1 MNIDNLLIQNK
12 YKIVG
17 KVGSGAYS
25 NVYKAINVNKKN
37 IVAIKFE
44 TDYIS
49 KKLIE
54 NEISLYIELQKHKM
68 GNICNIKSYGFY
80 NDRKY
85 IVMDFLPQNLEEYI
99 NEKKKQGL
107 TKLEMVEL
115 FKKVYNIIKKLHAKD
130 IVHRDIKPENFL
142 VNEKGEVYIIDM
154 GLSTEVNYNK
164 TIKGVV
170 GNNLF
175 CSFNCHNE
183 EYIYYKNDD
192 IISIYYMF
200 FYLLSS
206 KDLPWKKIT
215 IDKQNKKNYVLYLI
229 KKHTNYI
236 KYYHDNTILKPIIES
251 YIRYIQDN
259 NII

>member
-12 YKIVG
+12 YKLVG

-25 NVYKAINVNKKN
+25 NVYKAINVNKGN
-37 IVAIKFE
+37 TVAIKFE

-68 GNICNIKSYGFY
+68 GNICNIKSFGFY
-80 NDRKY
+80 NHHKY

-99 NEKKKQGL
+99 NEKRKQGL

-115 FKKVYNIIKKLHAKD
+115 FKKVYNIIRSLHSKH

-142 VNEKGEVYIIDM
+142 VNENGEVYIIDM
-154 GLSTEVNYNK
+154 GLSTDVNYNK
-164 TIKGVV
+164 YIKGVV

-175 CSFNCHNE
+175 CSFNCHKE
-183 EYIYYKNDD
+183 EYVYYKNDD
-192 IISIYYMF
+192 IISVYYMF

-206 KDLPWKKIT
+206 KQLPWNRVI
-215 IDKQNKKNYVLYLI
+215 IDKADKRNNVLYLI
-229 KKHTNYI
+229 KKHTNYTKFYKDI
-236 KYYHDNTILKPIIES
+236 NVLKPIVES

-259 NII
+259 NIS